1 MRKLV
6 FFISVLALFSTTK
19 QYGQSL
25 YKREWGTLLPISTKT
40 IKPFSPNKSIVRSV
54 AFVTEVHPETGNLY
68 LVSAQGNEIYE
79 HSPNESKPKL
89 IYKISNSEEGLST
102 IESLK
107 FDFEN
112 NLIISGRTVAQ
123 NLATSG
129 AYSDNLIFGFKL
141 APSFLAKIN
150 LQGSVIWFTYFH
162 DILSNNSPLAID
174 SENNIYVLNKRNK
187 NTVASPT
194 FFQKNGD
201 LTSNIEYQDVISKL
215 DKNGK
220 HIWST
225 FYTKDSSTIKSI
237 AAGNN
242 GLYIYGDHM
251 GATMSSNYFGTP
263 NSYHEKVYR
272 PNVSLDN
279 IFSVFLSKFSFDG
292 ERLWSTY
299 FGEENTNVTLGST
312 LLNNNSLTVI
322 GDEAY
327 ILATHR
333 IYDKKVN
340 VTTEKAY
347 LKEPYIQVGSTS
359 VSKFSTNGER
369 LWTSFVHA
377 GEHIFSNDNELF
389 ITSSILNKNNENNLP
404 TINAYQPKYGGGNS
418 DVYTSVVSLD
428 GTKLNYAS
436 FYGYEGT
443 DAGVTIPTKTGFY
456 IIGTSDVNSKPKSP
470 FATSHSSEKKY
481 FQKGEVYLG
490 DFLSYFKQKAKA
502 SKQIKKKNDQ

>member
-6 FFISVLALFSTTK
+6 LFISAFVLFTTTK
-19 QYGQSL
+19 NYGQSL

-40 IKPFSPNKSIVRSV
+40 AKPFSPNKSIVRTV
-54 AFVTEVHPETGNLY
+54 AFVTEVNPITGNLY
-68 LVSAQGNEIYE
+68 IVNAEGNEIYE
-79 HSPNESKPKL
+79 YRQDELRPKL
-89 IYKISNSEEGLST
+89 IYKIPEEEKSLT
-102 IESLK
+102 AIESLK

-123 NLATSG
+123 NLATPG
-129 AYSDNLIFGFKL
+129 AYSESLIFGFRL
-141 APSFLAKIN
+141 APSFLTKIN
-150 LQGSVIWFTYFH
+150 LQGSVIWSTYFH

-174 SENNIYVLNKRNK
+174 SENNIYILNKRNK

-225 FYTKDSSTIKSI
+225 FYTKDNSSIRSI
-237 AAGNN
+237 AAGDN
-242 GLYIYGDHM
+242 GLFIYGDHM
-251 GATMSSNYFGTP
+251 GATMSSNYFGTS
-263 NSYHEKVYR
+263 NSHHETIYR
-272 PNVSLDN
+272 PNTSLDN
-279 IFSVFLSKFSFDG
+279 IFSVFLSKFSFNG

-322 GDEAY
+322 GDNAY

-333 IYDKKVN
+333 IFNKNVK

-347 LKEPYIQVGSTS
+347 LKEPFIQVGSTS
-359 VSKFSTNGER
+359 VSKFSTTGER
-369 LWTSFVHA
+369 VWTSFVHA

-389 ITSSILNKNNENNLP
+389 ITSSVINNNNENNLP
-404 TINAYQPKYGGGNS
+404 TINAFQPKYGGGNS
-418 DVYTSVVSLD
+418 DVYTSIVSSD
-428 GTKLNYAS
+428 GTTLKYAS
-436 FYGYEGT
+436 FYGYEGR
-443 DAGVTIPTKTGFY
+443 DAGVTLPTKDGFY
-456 IIGTSDVNSKPKSP
+456 IIGTSDLNKKEKTA
-470 FATSHSSEKKY
+470 FATSRSPEKKY
-481 FQKGEVYLG
+481 FQKGDVYIG
-490 DFLSYFKQKAKA
+490 DFLSYFKQNTKVKH
-502 SKQIKKKNDQ
+502 KKKKNDQ